1 MQPNFKHVI
10 EEAKHLNSNERALI
24 AHCLISS
31 LESNQ
36 EDYVDPAW
44 ADLAEKRYNELIS
57 GKVKPVT
64 WEEIKKEIK
73 G

>member
-1 MQPNFKHVI
+1 MSPNFRHVI
-10 EEAKHLNSNERALI
+10 EEAKHLNPNERAII

-36 EDYVDPAW
+36 EDYVDSAW
-44 ADLAEKRYNELIS
+44 ADLAEKRYDELIS
-57 GKVKPVT
+57 GKVNPVT
-64 WEEIKKEIK
+64 WEEMKKDIN

>member
-10 EEAKHLNSNERALI
+10 EETKHLNSNERALI

-36 EDYVDPAW
+36 EDYVDTAW

-57 GKVKPVT
+57 GKVKPMI
-64 WEEIKKEIK
+64 WEEIKKDIK
-73 G
+73 S